1 MNLKF
6 KIMSIYSLVKITP
19 NIDFKNLKQ
28 KIIDSLRKVCATD
41 IQSDSYEY
49 DASLQTTM
57 KRANAFQRQFWT

>member
-6 KIMSIYSLVKITP
+6 KIMSIYSLVKITL